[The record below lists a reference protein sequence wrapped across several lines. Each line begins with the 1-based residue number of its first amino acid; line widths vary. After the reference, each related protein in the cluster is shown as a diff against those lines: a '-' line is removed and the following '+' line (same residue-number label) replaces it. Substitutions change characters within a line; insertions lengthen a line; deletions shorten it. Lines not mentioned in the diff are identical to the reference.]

1 MISNREVIDRI
12 DSRLKQMHLKRNAV
26 YDAVGLPHNTFSN
39 WSKQEGIKI
48 PVQPLY
54 SIARYLGISLEYL
67 LTGDE
72 CTQSPVLEIPQD
84 ILDTAYKIYTLPD
97 IYRKIVFDIVETL
110 IKNAEENQ

>member
-54 SIARYLGISLEYL
+54 SIALFLGVSLEYL
-67 LTGDE
+67 LTGKDDP
-72 CTQSPVLEIPQD
+72 TPVLDIPDEILT
-84 ILDTAYKIYTLPD
+84 IAYKINALPD
-97 IYRKIVFDIVETL
+97 VYKKVVFDMVETL
-110 IKNAEENQ
+110 RKSAEENQ